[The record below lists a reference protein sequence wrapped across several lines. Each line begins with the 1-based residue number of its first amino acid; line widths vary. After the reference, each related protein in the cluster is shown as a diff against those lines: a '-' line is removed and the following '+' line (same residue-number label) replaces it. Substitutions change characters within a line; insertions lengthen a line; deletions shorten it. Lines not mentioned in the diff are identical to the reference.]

1 METKELAKQAAVR
14 GAKWKL
20 ARAIPVLGIVFSAFF
35 VVQKIR
41 AKGARRGGVDAAL
54 DLTPVVGRLK
64 AVYEFFRG
72 DIISPPPDRLAGQRA
87 ASS

>member
-1 METKELAKQAAVR
+1 METRELARDVAVR

-20 ARAIPVLGIVFSAFF
+20 ARAIPVLGIVFSALF

-41 AKGARRGGVDAAL
+41 TKGARRGGLDAAL
-54 DLTPVVGRLK
+54 DMTPVVGRLK

-72 DIISPPPDRLAGQRA
+72 DIIRPPRDIPSEAA